1 VDLELVS
8 KRRQIQRLITCAILA
23 RESARI
29 IGAGGTEQ
37 QPTTNGDMNIGL
49 GNGMDMG
56 GQQRV
61 EIPIAT
67 GQPTSMDQQAGV
79 WDNNLH
85 RIGENGTGMTASPA
99 AAGSLL
105 LTIKQEPIENDEG
118 HLDVQQQQQ
127 SCHSLSLSSASSSQ
141 SEANNNNQ
149 QGISPLREEGQ
160 KANDISTQAMMGKNN
175 QVGQ

>member
-1 VDLELVS
+1 
-8 KRRQIQRLITCAILA
+8 
-23 RESARI
+23 
-29 IGAGGTEQ
+29 
-37 QPTTNGDMNIGL
+37 MNIGN
-49 GNGMDMG
+49 GHGMDMG
-56 GQQRV
+56 GQQQM

-67 GQPTSMDQQAGV
+67 GPTSMDQQQQQAGV

-85 RIGENGTGMTASPA
+85 RMGENGTGMTASPA